1 MNLHQIVRGAIRRI
15 NPDTML
21 RIQVSNGYTT
31 EADGTQVPIYCDP
44 VEPVPADVQALQDT
58 EIQHLDSLNIQGR
71 AMAFYINGNIDG
83 LIRPN
88 SSGGDLI
95 TIIKGG
101 TNQQLIGSI
110 WLVKVIAEYWPD
122 WCKVLAILQDD
133 ANYPSNPDQP

>member
-1 MNLHQIVRGAIRRI
+1 MNLHQIVRGAIRAI

-21 RIQVSNGYTT
+21 SIQVSNGYITG
-31 EADGTQVPIYCDP
+31 ADGTQVPQYCDP
-44 VEPVPADVQALQDT
+44 VTVPGDVQALEAG

-95 TIIKGG
+95 TIVKGG
-101 TNQQLIGSI
+101 NNQQLLGST
-110 WLVKVIAEYWPD
+110 WLVRVILEYWPD
-122 WCKVLAILQDD
+122 WCKVAAILQDD
-133 ANYPSNPDQP
+133 SSYPSNPDMP